1 MVRWLIEMECSKK
14 KLKAYGIIY
23 EEKHDYEICSFARK
37 NIYSYAQARQMIRI
51 MKHCRNR
58 NHNKVYLRPYKCKRC
73 NGWHLTSEKPFQ
85 YREERRIANQKK
97 LAS

>member
-1 MVRWLIEMECSKK
+1 MINIMDYSEW
-14 KLKAYGIIY
+14 KLRKNGVAL
-23 EEKHDYEICSFARK
+23 EENHTYEICSFTMK
-37 NIYSYAQARQMIRI
+37 NIYSYSQAQQMMKS

-58 NHNKVYLRPYKCKRC
+58 NHNKVYLRSYKCKRC

-85 YREERRIANQKK
+85 YREERRTIKEKK